1 MRRCCPIFLF
11 IKEYSYKNIKK
22 KIQLL
27 YFLNVTDIIFTLI
40 LLKTGMFK
48 EANSV
53 MVNIV
58 ENQALSIM
66 IKVVII
72 GLLLYYLVKRML
84 MATNKQLYISNYIIN
99 VALGIYIIINLMHI
113 TYIVMFLVIK
123 NFI

>member
-1 MRRCCPIFLF
+1 MRCCPIFLF
-11 IKEYSYKNIKK
+11 IKGYSYENIKK

-48 EANSV
+48 EANGV

-58 ENQALSIM
+58 ENPTLSIM
-66 IKVVII
+66 VKVVII

-84 MATNKQLYISNYIIN
+84 MATDKQLYISNYIIN
-99 VALGIYIIINLMHI
+99 DH
-113 TYIVMFLVIK
+113 
-123 NFI
+123 

>member
-1 MRRCCPIFLF
+1 M
-11 IKEYSYKNIKK
+11 
-22 KIQLL
+22 QLL
-27 YFLNVTDIIFTLI
+27 YFLNVTDIIFTLL

-58 ENQALSIM
+58 ENPVLSLM

-72 GLLLYYLVKRML
+72 GLLLYYLTKRML
-84 MATNKQLYISNYIIN
+84 MATNKQLYISNYIIS
-99 VALGIYIIINLMHI
+99 VVLGVYTIINLMHI
-113 TYIVMFLVIK
+113 IYIVMFLVIK

>member
-1 MRRCCPIFLF
+1 M
-11 IKEYSYKNIKK
+11 
-22 KIQLL
+22 
-27 YFLNVTDIIFTLI
+27 YFLNVTDIIFTLL

-48 EANSV
+48 EANGV

-58 ENQALSIM
+58 ENPVLSLM

-72 GLLLYYLVKRML
+72 GFILYYLTKRML

-99 VALGIYIIINLMHI
+99 GALGIYSIINLMHI
-113 TYIVMFLVIK
+113 IYIVMFWVIK

>member
-1 MRRCCPIFLF
+1 
-11 IKEYSYKNIKK
+11 
-22 KIQLL
+22 
-27 YFLNVTDIIFTLI
+27 
-40 LLKTGMFK
+40 MFK

-53 MVNIV
+53 MINIV
-58 ENQALSIM
+58 ENPVLSLM

-113 TYIVMFLVIK
+113 AYIVIFLVIK

>member
-11 IKEYSYKNIKK
+11 IKEYSCENIKK

-27 YFLNVTDIIFTLI
+27 YFLNVTDIIFTL
-40 LLKTGMFK
+40 LLLQTGMFK
-48 EANSV
+48 EGNSV

-58 ENQALSIM
+58 ESPAWSLI

-72 GLLLYYLVKRML
+72 GILLFLLIKMML

-99 VALGIYIIINLMHI
+99 GALGIYSIINLMHI
-113 TYIVMFLVIK
+113 IYIVMFLVIK

>member
-1 MRRCCPIFLF
+1 
-11 IKEYSYKNIKK
+11 
-22 KIQLL
+22 
-27 YFLNVTDIIFTLI
+27 
-40 LLKTGMFK
+40 MFK

-58 ENQALSIM
+58 ENQVLSII

-72 GLLLYYLVKRML
+72 GLLVCYLTKRML

-99 VALGIYIIINLMHI
+99 GALGIYSIINLMHI
-113 TYIVMFLVIK
+113 IYIVMFWVIK